1 MAGATRAVLGRG
13 RAVALHGKRKRNPAA
28 SAFAPRAKRQSGT
41 RRRARCSSQAKGALN
56 GLLGVRSTGGGV
68 GTLRREPMS
77 FARVAIFDEAPLLHD
92 DDERRAQS
100 LRELLQSAR
109 GFIAGYDL
117 REEATGRLMSV
128 TLWESEAALEAGE
141 RAVRNRP
148 VSDQRGIR
156 PSRIE
161 RWVID
166 ASF

>member
-1 MAGATRAVLGRG
+1 VPGGRVG
-13 RAVALHGKRKRNPAA
+13 AA
-28 SAFAPRAKRQSGT
+28 SRES
-41 RRRARCSSQAKGALN
+41 SSQRVSGLRSIRGGA
-56 GLLGVRSTGGGV
+56 
-68 GTLRREPMS
+68 GTLGREPMS
-77 FARVAIFDEAPLLHD
+77 IARVAIFDEAPLLHD

-128 TLWESEAALEAGE
+128 TMWESEAALEAGE
-141 RAVRNRP
+141 HAVRNRP

>member
-1 MAGATRAVLGRG
+1 
-13 RAVALHGKRKRNPAA
+13 
-28 SAFAPRAKRQSGT
+28 
-41 RRRARCSSQAKGALN
+41 
-56 GLLGVRSTGGGV
+56 
-68 GTLRREPMS
+68 MS
-77 FARVAIFDEAPLLHD
+77 VARVVIFDEAPLLHD
-92 DDERRAQS
+92 DDERRVTT
-100 LRELLQSAR
+100 LRELPQAAP

-117 REEATGRLMSV
+117 HEEATGRLMSV

-161 RWVID
+161 RWVLD